1 MLVVNRDDVVFFI
14 FLYQR
19 YIYKMDPTRS
29 MSFFWNLYLQSFFLV
44 SRVNEFGVSA
54 EMLEKR
60 EVEGTQDPNKTTP
73 ALEGTQPEVEQSVQA
88 EAPKPKQKSKKA
100 KKVD

>member
-1 MLVVNRDDVVFFI
+1 MLKVRPAE
-14 FLYQR
+14 LAASEHGSQTE
-19 YIYKMDPTRS
+19 PL
-29 MSFFWNLYLQSFFLV
+29 FWNFHLQSFFLA

-60 EVEGTQDPNKTTP
+60 EVESPQDPNNTTP

>member
-29 MSFFWNLYLQSFFLV
+29 MSFFWNLYLYSSFLV

-60 EVEGTQDPNKTTP
+60 EVEGTQDPNNTTP
-73 ALEGTQPEVEQSVQA
+73 ALEGTQPEVEQSVQG

>member
-29 MSFFWNLYLQSFFLV
+29 ITFFWSFHLQSFFPV

-60 EVEGTQDPNKTTP
+60 EVEGTQDSNNTTP

>member
-29 MSFFWNLYLQSFFLV
+29 MSFFWYLHRQSVFLV

-60 EVEGTQDPNKTTP
+60 EVESTQDPNNTP
-73 ALEGTQPEVEQSVQA
+73 ALEGTQPEVEQCVQA